1 MFLFWVVFIFE
12 FLLEWLIM
20 LDFDNLF
27 VVLVNLG
34 SLDYINV
41 MNRFYW
47 EVGRREIVKVRVV
60 LWL

>member
-1 MFLFWVVFIFE
+1 
-12 FLLEWLIM
+12 M

>member
-1 MFLFWVVFIFE
+1 MKSFFLIFLFLVVFIFE

-41 MNRFYW
+41 MNRFY
-47 EVGRREIVKVRVV
+47 
-60 LWL
+60 